1 MKLRLN
7 LGKQL
12 GGRFGLHKLSLRR
25 PPFILI
31 YKQCNLFLDNELNI
45 ATIQQKSNYC
55 CYPIG
60 PSLYY
65 PNRELGPAYSFKA
78 DERGDGPEP
87 AKDGGEGTREADIDL
102 QLMTATLLQCNCFN
116 SL

>member
-25 PPFILI
+25 PLFILI
-31 YKQCNLFLDNELNI
+31 YKQYNLFLDNKLNI

-55 CYPIG
+55 CYPNG

-65 PNRELGPAYSFKA
+65 PNRELGPAQEY
-78 DERGDGPEP
+78 P
-87 AKDGGEGTREADIDL
+87 ASEITVKTCA
-102 QLMTATLLQCNCFN
+102 CNILCQILRHN
-116 SL
+116 C